1 MTRRSG
7 TVRMAHGRQ
16 RVRIATLAQAV
27 ALALAFAFAGSSAA
41 QTNPQPPPAKSNRPY
56 AYIGVS
62 MGMVPGSLADRY
74 ELKGDRRA
82 GVLVNQVMPD
92 TPAQKAGLRTGD
104 IIHSVNGKPVTR
116 PDELLEAVAY
126 SPIGSEVELDITRPR
141 SGFKGSDT
149 QQVRMT
155 VAERT
160 DKVNVDEAIDR
171 MRNPEAYDSRAGK
184 AETVIADP
192 LSIAGLTLG
201 PASKEGVQKGL
212 RVFSVVPNSEAAMA
226 GFFQG
231 DCVLAINGAEVNSRA
246 DVLKILQD
254 APVGQP
260 VRVTFERDGKTRQ
273 VNWSVPLP
281 IPTPTP
287 EPTSAPT
294 DPRASVY
301 DPTNG
306 TTSTGPGGVWR
317 VKQ

>member
-1 MTRRSG
+1 MMRRSG
-7 TVRMAHGRQ
+7 TTRMSHGKQ
-16 RVRIATLAQAV
+16 RVRIATLAQA
-27 ALALAFAFAGSSAA
+27 AAFALVFASWGVA
-41 QTNPQPPPAKSNRPY
+41 QTNAPPAPAKPNRPY

-62 MGMVPGSLADRY
+62 MGAVPGSLADRY
-74 ELKGDRRA
+74 ELKDDRRS
-82 GVLVNQVMPD
+82 GVLVNQVIPD
-92 TPAQKAGLRTGD
+92 SPAQKAGLRTGD

-116 PDELLEAVAY
+116 PDELLEAIAF
-126 SPIGSEVELDITRPR
+126 SPIGSEVGLDITRPR
-141 SGFKGSDT
+141 SGFRGSDA

-160 DKVNVDEAIDR
+160 DGTNVEEAIDR
-171 MRNPEAYDSRAGK
+171 MRNPEAYQSQAGNP
-184 AETVIADP
+184 ERVVADP

-201 PASKEGVQKGL
+201 PASKEGVVKGL

-231 DCVLAINGAEVNSRA
+231 DLILKFNDIEVNTRD
-246 DVLKILQD
+246 DVLKVLQD
-254 APVGQP
+254 APEGKP

-281 IPTPTP
+281 LPTPAP
-287 EPTSAPT
+287 EPTVTPV
-294 DPRASVY
+294 PPFVY

-306 TTSTGPGGVWR
+306 TTTTGPDAPWR